1 MKNIGNWIAL
11 LIAVLMLMS
20 VRVGYVLSPTSV
32 EIEEKGSNDDVF
44 KGEYDLTCVPGA
56 PKGSADTRDLTPGG
70 MCGIQERVA
79 DTADYHIVG
88 GIGGELV

>member
-1 MKNIGNWIAL
+1 MKNIGAWIAI

-32 EIEEKGSNDDVF
+32 EIEEKGSIENVF
-44 KGEYDLTCVPGA
+44 KGEYALECVPGA
-56 PKGSADTRDLTPGG
+56 PRGSAYTRNLTPGG
-70 MCGIQERVA
+70 TCGIQRRVA
-79 DTADYHIVG
+79 DTSDYHIVG